1 MDTSD
6 FMLQL
11 AKQLMEVRGVAE
23 STATA
28 YVRSLYQLNGRK
40 PFKNLAFLRN
50 VEEIQKTISGYAE
63 STQRALTAT
72 IVSVLSLW
80 KTKPTYKKL
89 FELYE
94 KKMYDKAEETKVSDL
109 SGGSTEKTAKQ
120 KENWLTWDAVLK
132 RKAELREA
140 LSSLPKRKAPTPEQY
155 ESLLQHLLLALYTD
169 IQPRRNQDYMD
180 MYIVKKW
187 NEKLPTDKNYLDLEG
202 KRFVF
207 NKYKTAKRYG
217 TQMETL
223 TDPLMDSVNLY
234 LKYHPLWKGAVKRK
248 NDPIKLLTSAT
259 GEPLVANNAITR
271 VLNRI
276 FGGKKVGCSMLRH
289 IYISDKYKG
298 VVEEQMKD
306 AAAMAHSLTL
316 QKAYYK
322 SDEAPAPAATLDE
335 NTITIIS

>member
-11 AKQLMEVRGVAE
+11 AKQLVEVRGVAE
-23 STATA
+23 STATT

-50 VEEIQKTISGYAE
+50 VEDIEKILSGYAE
-63 STQRALTAT
+63 STQKALTAT

-89 FELYE
+89 FETYE
-94 KKMYDKAEETKVSDL
+94 KRMYDKAAETPATADL
-109 SGGSTEKTAKQ
+109 SGGSVEKTAKQ

-132 RKAELREA
+132 RKTELRDA
-140 LSSLPKRKAPTPEQY
+140 MKDFPKRKALTAEQY
-155 ESLLQHLLLALYTD
+155 ETLLQHFLLSLYTD
-169 IQPRRNQDYMD
+169 IQPRRNQDYLD
-180 MYIVKKW
+180 MYIVRRW

-217 TQMETL
+217 TQMEAL
-223 TDPLMDSVNLY
+223 TEPLLESVSIFLNR
-234 LKYHPLWKGAVKRK
+234 HPLWKGAVKRK
-248 NDPIKLLTSAT
+248 NDPVKLLAAST
-259 GEPLVANNAITR
+259 GEELTANNAITR
-271 VLNRI
+271 ILNRV

-298 VVEEQMKD
+298 VIEEQMKD
-306 AAAMAHSLTL
+306 ASAMAHSLAL

-322 SDEAPAPAATLDE
+322 AEEAPAPAAASEDV
-335 NTITIIS
+335 ITIVS